1 MPVAALLHGRAPD
14 GAPSQPEN
22 TVSPEKFSSQLIAD
36 VGISLGDEGKG
47 RLIPEVATDLRTLTG
62 HKAPVAVVFKVNGGA
77 NSGHTSGGLKLN
89 LFPAGVVDC
98 TVECLAIGSGVVADP
113 RKFLWEAAYIEHSGY
128 PALSRLLIDE
138 RTMMSD
144 VSHRVLDLA
153 WEAYRT
159 AILGEEAR
167 GSTGRGISP
176 AYMEE
181 TSHFAIYYQAF
192 RNSKDAFASK
202 MRARLDRAARTA
214 RHVCQVSASD
224 WEAYFLKLTE
234 AELRAN
240 KAMIDAGQ
248 LPASDFDFES
258 FKGKEPW
265 SFNADQ
271 VIDTYW
277 AAGQKLLACIG
288 EVREKLLATL
298 REGRYVVGEFGQS
311 YWLDKRNGF
320 SPNLT
325 ASHTYTPEFFQSGG
339 IPLQPIHTIGVCKA
353 YDTKVGTHIFLSQ
366 FPEGHP
372 LGERLKKLEFGTSTG
387 RQRMVG
393 WFDAVE
399 KGDALRYGGF
409 NDLMINKLDAL
420 SDGGDLLIC
429 EAYTTPDGAT
439 LRHVPRDPR
448 VHKTLRPIYRP
459 WPGWTEDISAIRSF
473 ARLPLNARRY
483 VAAMVQ
489 SLLAVAYDGQPQ
501 PATLPRV
508 RYLGVGP
515 DPDQVIRDVPPT
527 GDLLKLLK

>member
-1 MPVAALLHGRAPD
+1 MSLDPF
-14 GAPSQPEN
+14 
-22 TVSPEKFSSQLIAD
+22 TSQLIAD

-47 RLIPEVATDLRTLTG
+47 RLIPEVVSDLRKHTG
-62 HKAPVAVVFKVNGGA
+62 HSSPVAVVFKVNGGA

-89 LFPAGVVDC
+89 LFPAGVVD
-98 TVECLAIGSGVVADP
+98 TSVECLAIGAGVVADP

-128 PALSRLLIDE
+128 PALARLLIDE

-153 WEAYRT
+153 WEGYRT
-159 AILGEEAR
+159 AILGEEPR

-192 RNSKDAFASK
+192 RNGKDAFAAK
-202 MRARLDRAARTA
+202 MRARLDRAARTI
-214 RHVCQVSASD
+214 RYVCQTSAAD
-224 WEAYFLKLTE
+224 WDAFFRKLTE

-240 KAMIDAGQ
+240 KAMIDAGR
-248 LPASDFDFES
+248 LPASDFDFEP

-265 SFNADQ
+265 AFNADQ
-271 VIDTYW
+271 IIDTYW
-277 AAGQKLLACIG
+277 AAGQRLEGCIG
-288 EVREKLLATL
+288 EVREKLLATI

-353 YDTKVGTHIFLSQ
+353 YDTKVGTHVFLSQ

-429 EAYTTPDGAT
+429 EAYTTPDGTT

-448 VHKTLRPIYRP
+448 IHKTLKPVYRT
-459 WPGWTEDISAIRSF
+459 WAGWSEDISGVRSF
-473 ARLPLNARRY
+473 ALLPRNAQRY

-489 SLLAVAYDGQPQ
+489 SLLTVAYDGLPL
-501 PATLPRV
+501 PADLPRV

-515 DPDQVIRDVPPT
+515 DPDQVIRDVPNT
-527 GDLLKLLK
+527 TNLLKHLA